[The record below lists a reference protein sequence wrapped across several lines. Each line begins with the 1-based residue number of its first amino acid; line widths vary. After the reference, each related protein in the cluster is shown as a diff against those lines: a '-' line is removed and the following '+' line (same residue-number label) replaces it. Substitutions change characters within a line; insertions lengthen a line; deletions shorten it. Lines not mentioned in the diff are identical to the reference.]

1 MKVLNFGSCNID
13 YVYELDRIVQPGETV
28 SAAALS
34 THAGGKGLNQSIATA
49 RAGGEI
55 YHAGNIGED
64 GEWLRELLAQSG
76 ADTEHLRQRDA
87 RTGHAMI
94 QVDSTGENC
103 IIVYAGANAML
114 DEAQIDEVL
123 DRFSAGDLCM
133 LQNETPYTA
142 YIIKTASARGLRVL
156 WNGPQKAVTVVMGRP
171 SPLSGAGV
179 RWQGEALTRLS
190 VGNPHGVLFCPDIEH
205 FPLAQAAAEIARTA
219 RLNLEAVQILEK
231 NHLKMRVWERGSG
244 ETLACGTGACAAATA
259 AVLKKHC
266 ERGQPITVE
275 MPGGTVTV
283 RWLTDGRLL
292 LTGEAEFVF
301 RGEWPEDP
309 EPC

>member
-1 MKVLNFGSCNID
+1 MKVLNFGSLNLD
-13 YVYELDRIVQPGETV
+13 YVYQVESILIPGETQA
-28 SAAALS
+28 SRDRQ
-34 THAGGKGLNQSIATA
+34 TFCGGKGLNQSIATA

-133 LQNETPYTA
+133 LQNETPCTA

-156 WNGPQKAVTVVMGRP
+156 WNP
-171 SPLSGAGV
+171 SPMNEAVDRDCVGLCSYVIVNRSEGQALTDEQQPERIAQVFARRYPNTALVLTLGSHGSIYRDGTVSVDQAPYDAKPVDTTGAGDTFTGYFAATIS
-179 RWQGEALTRLS
+179 RGRAPAEAMRYAS
-190 VGNPHGVLFCPDIEH
+190 
-205 FPLAQAAAEIARTA
+205 AASAMATETMGAANSIP
-219 RLNLEAVQILEK
+219 
-231 NHLKMRVWERGSG
+231 
-244 ETLACGTGACAAATA
+244 TLA
-259 AVLKKHC
+259 
-266 ERGQPITVE
+266 EVE
-275 MPGGTVTV
+275 ARIASEG
-283 RWLTDGRLL
+283 
-292 LTGEAEFVF
+292 
-301 RGEWPEDP
+301 
-309 EPC
+309 

>member
-1 MKVLNFGSCNID
+1 MDDFGGLRPPGPAAPDRPAGPTLPLYLYSTGGHTKLRFFQMQGCGNVCSFID
-13 YVYELDRIVQPGETV
+13 CRG
-28 SAAALS
+28 
-34 THAGGKGLNQSIATA
+34 QSVP
-49 RAGGEI
+49 
-55 YHAGNIGED
+55 HPH
-64 GEWLRELLAQSG
+64 LLARRVSNRHFGVGSDGLVLLLPAEG
-76 ADTEHLRQRDA
+76 ADLAMRIFNADGSEAEMCGNAIRCAARYAWDCGWVCHEPLR
-87 RTGHAMI
+87 I
-94 QVDSTGENC
+94 Q
-103 IIVYAGANAML
+103 
-114 DEAQIDEVL
+114 
-123 DRFSAGDLCM
+123 
-133 LQNETPYTA
+133 TA
-142 YIIKTASARGLRVL
+142 AGLRVL

-205 FPLAQAAAEIARTA
+205 FPLAQAAAEIAKTA
-219 RLNLEAVQILEK
+219 RLNLEAVQVLKK

>member
-1 MKVLNFGSCNID
+1 MLRFFKMQGCGNDYIFID
-13 YVYELDRIVQPGETV
+13 CRG
-28 SAAALS
+28 
-34 THAGGKGLNQSIATA
+34 QSVP
-49 RAGGEI
+49 
-55 YHAGNIGED
+55 HPH
-64 GEWLRELLAQSG
+64 LLARRVSDRHFGVGSDGLILLLPAEG
-76 ADTEHLRQRDA
+76 ADLAMRIFNADGSEAEMCGNAIRCAARYAWDCGWVCHEPLR
-87 RTGHAMI
+87 I
-94 QVDSTGENC
+94 Q
-103 IIVYAGANAML
+103 
-114 DEAQIDEVL
+114 
-123 DRFSAGDLCM
+123 
-133 LQNETPYTA
+133 TA
-142 YIIKTASARGLRVL
+142 AGLRVL

-219 RLNLEAVQILEK
+219 RLNLEAVQVLEK